1 MIFSIVARCSDE
13 FPKKIQQSWR
23 QDAQSRAQ
31 DGPRWQQD
39 GHLGP
44 NLGGLGPILASTCPV
59 LGVPGRI
66 LGAFWTILA
75 DAGYIQ
81 KPKKNRSFCKV
92 FDALGVVI
100 WDGWGILAPCP
111 YDVGRSWR
119 QDGSK
124 IDKNRPRWVQ
134 DRKKT
139 LQTAILGPSWRQV
152 GPNIFFQDASGG
164 EVDGKSWIALFAE
177 GSAGGGGVAWGG

>member
-1 MIFSIVARCSDE
+1 MRKVA
-13 FPKKIQQSWR
+13 PKMG
-23 QDAQSRAQ
+23 QDGNKMAQ

-59 LGVPGRI
+59 LGGPGAD
-66 LGAFWTILA
+66 LEAFLNILA
-75 DAGYIQ
+75 DALYIQ
-81 KPKKNRSFCKV
+81 KPYKNRSFSLV
-92 FDALGVVI
+92 FNDLGVVI

-111 YDVGRSWR
+111 YDVVRSWR

-134 DRKKT
+134 DKKKI
-139 LQTAILGPSWRQV
+139 ASGSDLGAVLAPSWVQ
-152 GPNIFFQDASGG
+152 
-164 EVDGKSWIALFAE
+164 
-177 GSAGGGGVAWGG
+177 